1 MSYTT
6 PRLTNGMSAGQ
17 SIYETRTVPAHDPG
31 TRAVLGDGRVFY
43 YSVNRTNAILAAGK
57 LSKANEIDVDF
68 DDLAT
73 NTAAVGDMVVN
84 VTPVGTATYA
94 ANELSGGYLSINS
107 GTTGLGTQ
115 YRISH
120 HAATTAATAFDLYLS
135 EPIRVAF
142 NADTTAT
149 VVPNPWSDC
158 VITDANETQFVN
170 GVAPVAVPVGS
181 DSAPVYFWNQTF
193 GPATVLAN
201 VGATVAIG
209 QSLQVCSSNTAGSFE
224 AAAEGA
230 GTLNQVIGTALFTGV
245 AGDYMPIFLTIAP

>member
-1 MSYTT
+1 MSYMN
-6 PRLTNGMSAGQ
+6 PSLGNGVISAQ
-17 SIYETRTVPAHDPG
+17 SIYTTTTDPRHDVG
-31 TRAVLGDGRVFY
+31 TRAVLPDGRVFY
-43 YSVNRTNAILAAGK
+43 YSINRTNAILAAGK
-57 LSKANEIDVDF
+57 LTKANEISVDF

-84 VTPVGTATYA
+84 VTPVGSATYA
-94 ANELSGGYLSINS
+94 ANELAGGYLSINS

-120 HAATTAATAFDLYLS
+120 HAATTAATAFNLYLS

-149 VVPNPWSDC
+149 VVPNLWSDC
-158 VITDANETQFVN
+158 VITDANETQLVN
-170 GVAPVAVPVGS
+170 GCAPVEVPVGS
-181 DSAPVYFWNQTF
+181 DSAPVYFWNQTW

-209 QSLQVCSSNTAGSFE
+209 QALQVCSSNTAGSFE

-230 GTLNQVIGTALFTGV
+230 GTLNQVIGVALFTGV
-245 AGDYMPIFLTIAP
+245 AGDYMPVFLQIAP